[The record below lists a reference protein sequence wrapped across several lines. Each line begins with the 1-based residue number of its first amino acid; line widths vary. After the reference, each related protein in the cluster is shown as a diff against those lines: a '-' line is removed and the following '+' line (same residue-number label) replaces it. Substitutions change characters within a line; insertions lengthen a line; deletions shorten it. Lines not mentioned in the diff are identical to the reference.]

1 MRRKIMAKTKELMY
15 ICTNNNNSIVESM
28 FQRLNKIFSNDYIL
42 NKLST
47 RKIANFARR
56 KNINATFI
64 CIDSIGNGD
73 NSRLFDMLGNYY
85 KNIDDSGIKLY
96 FLSVDDINKPSKED
110 KYCNK
115 IKHWLEIR
123 NQEMNRCLKK

>member
-1 MRRKIMAKTKELMY
+1 MAKIKERMY
-15 ICTNNNNSIVESM
+15 ICTNNNNAIIESIY
-28 FQRLNKIFSNDYIL
+28 QRLNKIFSNDYIL

-47 RKIANFARR
+47 RKVVNFTKR

-73 NSRLFDMLGNYY
+73 NAKLFDMLGNYY

-96 FLSVDDINKPSKED
+96 FLSIDDIDKPSKED

-115 IKHWLEIR
+115 IKHWLMVR
-123 NQEMNRCLKK
+123 NREMNKCLKK

>member
-1 MRRKIMAKTKELMY
+1 MAKTKELMY

-28 FQRLNKIFSNDYIL
+28 FQRLNKIFGNDYIL

-115 IKHWLEIR
+115 IKHWLDVR
-123 NQEMNRCLKK
+123 NQEMKKCLEK

>member
-1 MRRKIMAKTKELMY
+1 MAKTKELMY

-28 FQRLNKIFSNDYIL
+28 YQRLNKIFSNEYIL

-47 RKIANFARR
+47 RKIVNFAKR

-96 FLSVDDINKPSKED
+96 FLSIDDINKPSKED

-115 IKHWLEIR
+115 IRHWLNVR
-123 NQEMNRCLKK
+123 DQEMKKNV

>member
-1 MRRKIMAKTKELMY
+1 MAKTKELMY

-28 FQRLNKIFSNDYIL
+28 FQRLNKIFGNDYIL

-47 RKIANFARR
+47 RKVANFARR

-64 CIDSIGNGD
+64 CIDSIGIGD
-73 NSRLFDMLGNYY
+73 NARLFDMLGNYY
-85 KNIDDSGIKLY
+85 KNIDNSGIKLY
-96 FLSVDDINKPSKED
+96 FLSIDDINKPSKED

-115 IKHWLEIR
+115 IKHWLDIR
-123 NQEMNRCLKK
+123 NQEIKKCLEK

>member
-1 MRRKIMAKTKELMY
+1 MAKIKERMY
-15 ICTNNNNSIVESM
+15 ICTNNDNLIVESM
-28 FQRLNKIFSNDYIL
+28 FERLNKIFSNDYIL

-47 RKIANFARR
+47 RKIVNFAKR

-85 KNIDDSGIKLY
+85 KNIDNSGIKLY
-96 FLSVDDINKPSKED
+96 FLSIDDINKPSKED

-115 IKHWLEIR
+115 IKHWLNIR
-123 NQEMNRCLKK
+123 NQEMKKNV

>member
-1 MRRKIMAKTKELMY
+1 MAKTKELMY
-15 ICTNNNNSIVESM
+15 ICTNNNNPIVESM
-28 FQRLNKIFSNDYIL
+28 YQRLNKIFGNEYII

-73 NSRLFDMLGNYY
+73 NSRLFDMFGNYY
-85 KNIDDSGIKLY
+85 KNIDDNGIKLY
-96 FLSVDDINKPSKED
+96 FLSVDDIDKPSKED

-115 IKHWLEIR
+115 IKH
-123 NQEMNRCLKK
+123 

>member
-1 MRRKIMAKTKELMY
+1 MAKTKELMY

-47 RKIANFARR
+47 RKIVNFARR

-73 NSRLFDMLGNYY
+73 NARLFDMLGNYY

-96 FLSVDDINKPSKED
+96 FLSIDDINKPSKED

-115 IKHWLEIR
+115 IKHWLNIR
-123 NQEMNRCLKK
+123 DQEMKKNV

>member
-1 MRRKIMAKTKELMY
+1 MAKTKELMY

-28 FQRLNKIFSNDYIL
+28 FQRLNKIFSNQYVI

-96 FLSVDDINKPSKED
+96 FLSIDDINKPSKED

-115 IKHWLEIR
+115 IKHWIDVR
-123 NQEMNRCLKK
+123 NQEMKKCLEK

>member
-1 MRRKIMAKTKELMY
+1 MAKTKELMY

-28 FQRLNKIFSNDYIL
+28 FQRLNKIFGNDYIL

-96 FLSVDDINKPSKED
+96 FLSIDDINKPSKED

-115 IKHWLEIR
+115 IKHWLDVR
-123 NQEMNRCLKK
+123 NQEMKRCLEK

>member
-1 MRRKIMAKTKELMY
+1 MAKTKELMY
-15 ICTNNNNSIVESM
+15 ICTNNNNSIVESI
-28 FQRLNKIFSNDYIL
+28 FQRLNKIFSSEYII

-47 RKIANFARR
+47 RKIANFTRR
-56 KNINATFI
+56 KNVNATFI

-96 FLSVDDINKPSKED
+96 FLSIDDINKPSKED

-115 IKHWLEIR
+115 IKHWLDVR
-123 NQEMNRCLKK
+123 NQEMKKNV

>member
-1 MRRKIMAKTKELMY
+1 MAKTKELMY

-28 FQRLNKIFSNDYIL
+28 FQRLNKIFSNEYII

-115 IKHWLEIR
+115 IKHWLDVR
-123 NQEMNRCLKK
+123 NQEMKKCLEK

>member
-1 MRRKIMAKTKELMY
+1 MAKIKERMY

-28 FQRLNKIFSNDYIL
+28 FDRLYNIFGNEYII
-42 NKLST
+42 NKLSIH
-47 RKIANFARR
+47 KVVNFSRR

-96 FLSVDDINKPSKED
+96 FLSIDDINKPSKED

-115 IKHWLEIR
+115 IKHWLNIR
-123 NQEMNRCLKK
+123 NQEMKKNV

>member
-1 MRRKIMAKTKELMY
+1 MAKTKELMY
-15 ICTNNNNSIVESM
+15 ICTNSNNSIVESM
-28 FQRLNKIFSNDYIL
+28 FQRLNKIFSNEYIL

-73 NSRLFDMLGNYY
+73 NSRLFDILGNYY

-115 IKHWLEIR
+115 IKHWLDVR
-123 NQEMNRCLKK
+123 NQEMKKNV

>member
-1 MRRKIMAKTKELMY
+1 MAKTKELMY

-28 FQRLNKIFSNDYIL
+28 FQRFNKIFSNEYVL

-47 RKIANFARR
+47 RKITNFARR

-64 CIDSIGNGD
+64 YIDSIGNGD

-85 KNIDDSGIKLY
+85 KNIDNSGIKLY
-96 FLSVDDINKPSKED
+96 FLSIDDINKPSKED

-115 IKHWLEIR
+115 IKHWLDVR
-123 NQEMNRCLKK
+123 NQEMKKNV

>member
-1 MRRKIMAKTKELMY
+1 MAKTKELMY

-28 FQRLNKIFSNDYIL
+28 FQRLNKIFSNEYVL
-42 NKLST
+42 NKLNT

-96 FLSVDDINKPSKED
+96 FLSIDDINKPSKED

-115 IKHWLEIR
+115 IKHWLDVR
-123 NQEMNRCLKK
+123 NQEMKKCLEK

>member
-1 MRRKIMAKTKELMY
+1 MAKTKELMY

-28 FQRLNKIFSNDYIL
+28 YQRLNKIFSNEYIL

-73 NSRLFDMLGNYY
+73 NSRRFDMLGNYY

-115 IKHWLEIR
+115 IKHWLNVR
-123 NQEMNRCLKK
+123 DQEMKKNV

>member
-1 MRRKIMAKTKELMY
+1 MAKIKERMY
-15 ICTNNNNSIVESM
+15 ICTNNDNLIVESM

-47 RKIANFARR
+47 RKIVNFAKR

-64 CIDSIGNGD
+64 CIDSIGSGD

-85 KNIDDSGIKLY
+85 KNIDSSGIKLY
-96 FLSVDDINKPSKED
+96 FLSIDDIDKSLKED

-115 IKHWLEIR
+115 IKHWLNIR
-123 NQEMNRCLKK
+123 NQEMKKVL

>member
-1 MRRKIMAKTKELMY
+1 MSKTKELMY

-28 FQRLNKIFSNDYIL
+28 FQRLNKIFSNEYVL
-42 NKLST
+42 TKLSM
-47 RKIANFARR
+47 KKVFNFTRR

-85 KNIDDSGIKLY
+85 KNIDNSGIKLY
-96 FLSVDDINKPSKED
+96 FLSVDDINKSSKED

-115 IKHWLEIR
+115 IKHWLDVR
-123 NQEMNRCLKK
+123 NQEMKKCLEK

>member
-1 MRRKIMAKTKELMY
+1 MAKIKERMY
-15 ICTNNNNSIVESM
+15 ICTNNDNLIVESM
-28 FQRLNKIFSNDYIL
+28 FHRLNKIFSNEYIL
-42 NKLST
+42 NKLSI
-47 RKIANFARR
+47 RKVVNFAKR

-85 KNIDDSGIKLY
+85 KNIDNSGIKLY
-96 FLSVDDINKPSKED
+96 FLSIDDINKPSKED

-115 IKHWLEIR
+115 IKHWLNVR
-123 NQEMNRCLKK
+123 NQEMKKNV

>member
-1 MRRKIMAKTKELMY
+1 MAKTKELMY

-28 FQRLNKIFSNDYIL
+28 FQRLNKIFGNDYIL

-47 RKIANFARR
+47 RKIANFAKR

-115 IKHWLEIR
+115 IKHWLDVR
-123 NQEMNRCLKK
+123 NQEMKRCLEK

>member
-1 MRRKIMAKTKELMY
+1 MAKTKELMY

-28 FQRLNKIFSNDYIL
+28 FQRLNKIFGNDYIL

-115 IKHWLEIR
+115 IKHWLDVR
-123 NQEMNRCLKK
+123 NQEMKKNV

>member
-1 MRRKIMAKTKELMY
+1 MAKTKELMY

-115 IKHWLEIR
+115 IKHWLDVR
-123 NQEMNRCLKK
+123 NQEMKRCLEK

>member
-1 MRRKIMAKTKELMY
+1 MAKTKELMY

-28 FQRLNKIFSNDYIL
+28 FQRLNKIFGNDYIL
-42 NKLST
+42 NKLSA

-115 IKHWLEIR
+115 IKHWLDVR

>member
-1 MRRKIMAKTKELMY
+1 MAKIKERMY
-15 ICTNNNNSIVESM
+15 ICTNDDNPIVESM

-47 RKIANFARR
+47 RKIVNFARR
-56 KNINATFI
+56 KNVNVTFI

-96 FLSVDDINKPSKED
+96 FLSIDDINKSSKED

-115 IKHWLEIR
+115 IKHWLNIR
-123 NQEMNRCLKK
+123 NQEMKKNV

>member
-1 MRRKIMAKTKELMY
+1 MAKTKELMY

-28 FQRLNKIFSNDYIL
+28 FQRLNKIFSNEYVL

-56 KNINATFI
+56 KNINYTFI

-96 FLSVDDINKPSKED
+96 FLSIDDINNPSKED

-115 IKHWLEIR
+115 IKHWLDVR
-123 NQEMNRCLKK
+123 NQEMKKNV

>member
-1 MRRKIMAKTKELMY
+1 MAKTKELMY

-28 FQRLNKIFSNDYIL
+28 FQRLDKIFSNDYIL

-115 IKHWLEIR
+115 IKHWLDVR
-123 NQEMNRCLKK
+123 NQEMKKNV

>member
-1 MRRKIMAKTKELMY
+1 MAKTKELMY

-28 FQRLNKIFSNDYIL
+28 FKRLNKVFSNEYVL

-47 RKIANFARR
+47 CKIANFARR

-85 KNIDDSGIKLY
+85 KNIDNSGIKLY
-96 FLSVDDINKPSKED
+96 FLSIDDINKPSKED
-110 KYCNK
+110 ECCNK
-115 IKHWLEIR
+115 IKHWLDVR
-123 NQEMNRCLKK
+123 NQEMKRCLEK

>member
-1 MRRKIMAKTKELMY
+1 MAKTKERMY
-15 ICTNNNNSIVESM
+15 ICTNNDNQIVESM

-47 RKIANFARR
+47 RKIVNFAKR

-85 KNIDDSGIKLY
+85 KNIDSSGIKLY
-96 FLSVDDINKPSKED
+96 FLSIDDINKPSKED

-115 IKHWLEIR
+115 IKHWLNIR
-123 NQEMNRCLKK
+123 DQEMKKNV

>member
-1 MRRKIMAKTKELMY
+1 MAKTKELMY
-15 ICTNNNNSIVESM
+15 ICTNNGNSIVESM
-28 FQRLNKIFSNDYIL
+28 FQRLNKIFSNEYII

-115 IKHWLEIR
+115 IKHWIDVR
-123 NQEMNRCLKK
+123 NQEMKKNV

>member
-1 MRRKIMAKTKELMY
+1 MAKIKERMY

-28 FQRLNKIFSNDYIL
+28 FDRLYNIFGNEYII
-42 NKLST
+42 NKLSIH
-47 RKIANFARR
+47 KVVNFSRR

-73 NSRLFDMLGNYY
+73 NARLFDMLGNYY
-85 KNIDDSGIKLY
+85 KNIDNSNIKLY
-96 FLSVDDINKPSKED
+96 FLNIDDINKPSKEN

-115 IKHWLEIR
+115 IKYWLAVR
-123 NQEMNRCLKK
+123 DQEMKKNV

>member
-1 MRRKIMAKTKELMY
+1 MAKTKELMY
-15 ICTNNNNSIVESM
+15 ICTNNSNSIVESM
-28 FQRLNKIFSNDYIL
+28 YQRLNKIFSNEYIL

-96 FLSVDDINKPSKED
+96 FLSIDDINKPSKED

-115 IKHWLEIR
+115 IKHWLDVR
-123 NQEMNRCLKK
+123 NQEMNKCLKK

>member
-1 MRRKIMAKTKELMY
+1 MAKTKELMY
-15 ICTNNNNSIVESM
+15 IYTNNNNSIVESM
-28 FQRLNKIFSNDYIL
+28 FQRLNKIFGNDYVL

-85 KNIDDSGIKLY
+85 KNIDI
-96 FLSVDDINKPSKED
+96 SVDDINKPSKED

-115 IKHWLEIR
+115 IKHWIDVR

>member
-1 MRRKIMAKTKELMY
+1 MAKIKERMY
-15 ICTNNNNSIVESM
+15 ICTNDDNSIVESM

-47 RKIANFARR
+47 RKIVNFAKR

-96 FLSVDDINKPSKED
+96 FLSIYDINKPSKEN
-110 KYCNK
+110 KYCSK
-115 IKHWLEIR
+115 IKHWLDVR
-123 NQEMNRCLKK
+123 NQEMKKNV

>member
-1 MRRKIMAKTKELMY
+1 MAKTKELMY

-28 FQRLNKIFSNDYIL
+28 FQRLNKIFCNEYIL

-96 FLSVDDINKPSKED
+96 FLSIDDINKPSKED

-115 IKHWLEIR
+115 IKHWLDVR
-123 NQEMNRCLKK
+123 NQEMKKCLEK

>member
-1 MRRKIMAKTKELMY
+1 MAKTKELMY

-28 FQRLNKIFSNDYIL
+28 FQRLNKIFSNEYII

-85 KNIDDSGIKLY
+85 KNIDNSGIKLY

-115 IKHWLEIR
+115 IKYWLDVR
-123 NQEMNRCLKK
+123 NQEMKKCLEK

>member
-1 MRRKIMAKTKELMY
+1 MAKTKELMY

-28 FQRLNKIFSNDYIL
+28 FQRLSKIFGNEYII

-47 RKIANFARR
+47 HKIANFARR

-85 KNIDDSGIKLY
+85 KNIDNSGIKLY
-96 FLSVDDINKPSKED
+96 FLSIDDINKPSKED
-110 KYCNK
+110 MYCNK
-115 IKHWLEIR
+115 IKHWLNVR
-123 NQEMNRCLKK
+123 NQEMKKNV